1 MPLTYWASHPVYQ
14 KDASGSYV
22 TDAFGNYKVEKVQK
36 HYVPSTPQIAANIA
50 LNYRTRSYWFF
61 TLGANIFAES
71 YLDMNPLYRTELAV
85 VGPDDNLTNAVRNE
99 HRLNWYMNE
108 TVINQGLSPV
118 EIEYMAAQEKLYDK
132 PLVLLNISIGKSWY
146 INRKYN
152 FGFSLEAKN
161 LLNNRWVKTG
171 GYEQTRLIDSE
182 SYTRYYRFDSK
193 YFYMQGANYML
204 NLYYRF

>member
-1 MPLTYWASHPVYQ
+1 
-14 KDASGSYV
+14 
-22 TDAFGNYKVEKVQK
+22 
-36 HYVPSTPQIAANIA
+36 
-50 LNYRTRSYWFF
+50 
-61 TLGANIFAES
+61 
-71 YLDMNPLYRTELAV
+71 MNPLYRTELAV

-171 GYEQTRLIDSE
+171 GYEQTRLITSTGKD
-182 SYTRYYRFDSK
+182 RYYRFDSK
-193 YFYMQGANYML
+193 YFYMQGINYML
-204 NLYYRF
+204 NLYFRF